1 MKTAIVLGATGL
13 TGSRLVEMLLGD
25 KRFGAVKIFVR
36 RSTGISNAKLEE
48 HVVNFDKPDE
58 WQQWVIGDV
67 LFSAMGTTIK
77 VAGSKDAQYKID
89 YTYQYQMAQ
98 IAAANAVGM
107 YVLISAG
114 GADAGS
120 SIFYSRMKGELERDV
135 KQLSFHTVHILRPG
149 ILWGNRKEVRTGERI
164 GIAIMRVLGA
174 IPGLK
179 AYRPIDV
186 SIVAAAMINAA
197 HSPDSG
203 VHVYGM
209 GAVFKLG
216 GE

>member
-13 TGSRLVEMLLGD
+13 TGSRLVDMLLGD

-36 RSTGISNAKLEE
+36 RSTGIINGKLEE

-98 IAAANAVGM
+98 IAAANGVGM